1 MIFEVIFLVL
11 GLVLLVVGSD
21 LLLRSSVDLSLKYN
35 VSKLVIGLTI
45 VSFATSAPELLISVS
60 SVLKDSSDIA
70 ISNVIGSNIANIG
83 MVFSIALL
91 FVTIKIK
98 KENIK
103 YDFPWLII
111 VSLLFIWFLQDSQID
126 RFEGF
131 VFTSVLVLF
140 IIFSFKVRANENE
153 DLDDLSTS
161 NMSLRKIFIFLAL
174 SSILLY
180 SGSELFV
187 ESSIFFANYFGVSER
202 VIGLTMV
209 AMGTSL
215 PELATTLVAIY
226 KKELD
231 ISIGNIIGSNI
242 FNILAVIGITSIIR
256 TLSIKSSEILSFD
269 IYVMFAFSAVLG
281 VFFFFPKKYKM
292 YSIHGLFL
300 LSAFLLYYFTLL

>member
-1 MIFEVIFLVL
+1 
-11 GLVLLVVGSD
+11 
-21 LLLRSSVDLSLKYN
+21 LS
-35 VSKLVIGLTI
+35 
-45 VSFATSAPELLISVS
+45 
-60 SVLKDSSDIA
+60 
-70 ISNVIGSNIANIG
+70 
-83 MVFSIALL
+83 
-91 FVTIKIK
+91 
-98 KENIK
+98 
-103 YDFPWLII
+103 
-111 VSLLFIWFLQDSQID
+111 
-126 RFEGF
+126 
-131 VFTSVLVLF
+131 
-140 IIFSFKVRANENE
+140 
-153 DLDDLSTS
+153 
-161 NMSLRKIFIFLAL
+161 KIFIYLAL

-281 VFFFFPKKYKM
+281 LFFFIPRKYKM